1 MGPFLYRLYLP
12 GVVQPAPPGVGTEG
26 VVGLVSQRGAVLIC
40 PPHVLRDVQVQRR
53 VEVHLVVGPLVLA
66 AGAGPRSVQDGDQVS
81 LGELPPG
88 EQSLPASL
96 SGGQPHLHPAVL

>member
-1 MGPFLYRLYLP
+1 M
-12 GVVQPAPPGVGTEG
+12 VQPAPPGVGTEG
-26 VVGLVSQRGAVLIC
+26 VVGLVSQRGAVLVC